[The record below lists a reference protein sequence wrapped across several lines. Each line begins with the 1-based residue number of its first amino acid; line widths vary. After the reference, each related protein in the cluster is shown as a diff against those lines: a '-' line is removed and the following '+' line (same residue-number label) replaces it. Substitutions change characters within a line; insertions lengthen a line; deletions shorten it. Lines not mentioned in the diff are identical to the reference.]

1 MYLPSRS
8 DILGYKRDTKITI
21 TIKMITER
29 TVSIVRIASLS
40 INKTSLQ
47 NVFELHS
54 GSIDG
59 FFEVRDALL
68 HL

>member
-8 DILGYKRDTKITI
+8 DILGYKRDTKMTI

-40 INKTSLQ
+40 INKTSLR
-47 NVFELHS
+47 NIFELHAE
-54 GSIDG
+54 SINS